1 MIKTIDATGLILG
14 RIATNVAKR
23 TLMGETVQII
33 NCEKAAI
40 SGSKSKIDKV
50 KKLRSM
56 GSPFHGPFYPKAADR
71 IVKRTIRG
79 MLPYKQERGRKA
91 LERVK
96 CYIGAPEELDIKEMI
111 SIPGASKE
119 KITAIKT
126 FTVKA
131 LSTNKKQNGR

>member
-1 MIKTIDATGLILG
+1 MPPHCKYVYNT
-14 RIATNVAKR
+14 
-23 TLMGETVQII
+23 
-33 NCEKAAI
+33 
-40 SGSKSKIDKV
+40 
-50 KKLRSM
+50 
-56 GSPFHGPFYPKAADR
+56 
-71 IVKRTIRG
+71 VKRTIRG